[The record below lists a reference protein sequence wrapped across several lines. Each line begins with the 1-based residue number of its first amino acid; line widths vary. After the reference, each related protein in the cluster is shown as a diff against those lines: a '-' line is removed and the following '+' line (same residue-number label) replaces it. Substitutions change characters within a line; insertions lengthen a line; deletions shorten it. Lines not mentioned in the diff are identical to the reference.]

1 MKRADPLRRA
11 GPFSRL
17 TVALLS
23 PVDPPRSSAMRRIWA
38 GLLILTVAAAPLVFR
53 GDAKAQ
59 KADEKA
65 DTKAKPKTPAD
76 ELGELTSQFNKEF
89 GEAVS
94 AFRTAKDDKGRED
107 AKNKAFKLGETYAA
121 KMIAFAEKNPNEPAA
136 TDALMWVCVVP
147 ASRGLPIEQKTL
159 KLVRDKAKS
168 DVIQI
173 IATDTM
179 ANQLYEKEDRTPAQ
193 TKEAE
198 AFYAEVVTKG
208 RNVKDLP
215 KEVLE
220 NAEGNLFELRNLVVG
235 QAAPEAESS
244 DLDGK
249 AVKLSDYKGKVVVL
263 DFWATWCGP
272 CVGMIPYEREMVK
285 KQEGKPFV
293 FVSVS
298 ADEKKEKLK
307 EFLEK
312 EKMPW
317 THWWSGTE
325 GVVKKWNIRAFP
337 TMYIIDAKGVLRAKL
352 VGGGEDSEKK
362 LSETVEK
369 LVNEAAKTAS

>member
-1 MKRADPLRRA
+1 
-11 GPFSRL
+11 
-17 TVALLS
+17 
-23 PVDPPRSSAMRRIWA
+23 MRRFWA
-38 GLLILTVAAAPLVFR
+38 GLLILTVAAAPLAFR
-53 GDAKAQ
+53 ADAKAQ

-65 DTKAKPKTPAD
+65 DAKATPKTPAD
-76 ELGELTSQFNKEF
+76 DLAELTSQFQKDF
-89 GEAVS
+89 SEAVT
-94 AFRTAKDDKGRED
+94 AFRTSKDDKGREE
-107 AKNKAFKLGETYAA
+107 AKNKAFNLGETYAA
-121 KMIAFAEKNPNEPAA
+121 KMIAFAEKNPNDPTA

-168 DVIQI
+168 DVIKI
-173 IATDTM
+173 IATDAM
-179 ANQLYEKEDRTPAQ
+179 ANQIFEKEDRTPAQ

-220 NAEGNLFELRNLVVG
+220 NAEGNLFEIRNLVIG
-235 QAAPEAESS
+235 QAAPEAESN

-249 AVKLSDYKGKVVVL
+249 AVKLSDHKGKVVVL

-272 CVGMIPYEREMVK
+272 CVGMIPHEREMVK
-285 KQEGKPFV
+285 KHEGKPFV
-293 FVSVS
+293 FISVS

-317 THWWSGTE
+317 THWWAGVE

-352 VGGGEDSEKK
+352 IGGGEEAEKK